1 MKKLK
6 KWIALCLTLCCL
18 MTLLPTTTVSAANG
32 QKKLIALT
40 FDDGPG
46 PYTNRLLDGLA
57 ERNVH
62 ATFFVLGMRAEE
74 YDETTRRIYAEGH
87 QVAQHSYNHPT
98 LTTQTDQEVRWQINH
113 TKEILN
119 DVLKQDFTYLV
130 RPPYGDCN
138 SRVLS
143 LLEAPAIFWSID
155 PVDWRDRNAVTVR
168 DRIVSNAYDGAI
180 ILCHDIYSTTVDGA
194 LMAID
199 TLKAEGYEFVTV
211 NELFR
216 RRGVTPQDGDRYSS
230 CKPTG
235 TQTEAVSAP
244 TVSAELID
252 GRMKVKLTAD
262 PGAAI
267 YYTLDG
273 SEPAFYGTRYTE
285 PFSYPAEAT
294 LKACAAYDLNGSR
307 SETIAKK
314 LDTLG
319 IDPTV
324 CVQDGKLVF
333 TNQNENAGVY
343 YTTDGTEPT
352 TDSRC
357 YTVPFACYDGVLR
370 FCALGEN
377 VSTATQTIYVTAKG
391 NLFWDVPNTSWYFHN
406 VDTAVAL
413 GIFNGTGTYRFEPDT
428 GLTRAMFVTTLYRL
442 VKENGMDVSIKG
454 TASFSDVPAGQW
466 YTDAAM
472 WASENGVV
480 LGYEDGT
487 FRPER
492 SISREEM
499 CAILDRLLM
508 LLEVKTEGAPMSFAD
523 AGSISDWA
531 KDSVARMSACG
542 LIKGQGNNCFA
553 PKATSTRAEAATV
566 LLRIYDLI
574 G

>member
-18 MTLLPTTTVSAANG
+18 MTLLPTTVSAANG

-62 ATFFVLGMRAEE
+62 ATFFELGMRAEE
-74 YDETTRRIYAEGH
+74 YDQTTRRIYAEGH
-87 QVAQHSYNHPT
+87 QVAQHGYDHPT
-98 LTTQTDQEVRWQINH
+98 LTTQSDEKVRWQIDH
-113 TKEILN
+113 TRDILNEILGQN
-119 DVLKQDFTYLV
+119 FTYYV

-143 LLEAPAIFWSID
+143 LLNAPAIFWSVD
-155 PVDWRDRNAVTVR
+155 PVDWRDRDADTVR

-199 TLKAEGYEFVTV
+199 KLKADGYEFVTV
-211 NELFR
+211 SELFR
-216 RRGVTPQDGDRYSS
+216 RRGVTPQNGERYSS

-235 TQTEAVSAP
+235 TQAEAVSAP
-244 TVSAELID
+244 TVGAELID
-252 GRMKVKLTAD
+252 GTIKVKLSAD
-262 PGAAI
+262 TGAAI

-273 SEPAFYGTRYTE
+273 SEPAFNGTRYTE
-285 PFSYPAEAT
+285 PFTYQAGAT
-294 LKACAAYDLNGSR
+294 LKACAAYNLNGGR
-307 SETIAKK
+307 SETVTKK
-314 LDTLG
+314 LDSLG

-333 TNQNENAGVY
+333 SNQNENAYVY
-343 YTTDGTEPT
+343 YTTDGTEP
-352 TDSRC
+352 SAGSQC
-357 YTVPFACYDGVLR
+357 YTTPFACYDGMLR
-370 FCALGEN
+370 FRALGAN

-391 NLFWDVPNTSWYFHN
+391 NLFLDVPNTSWYFHN
-406 VDTAVAL
+406 VDRAVAL
-413 GIFNGTGTYRFEPDT
+413 GIFNGTGTYRFDPDT

-442 VKENGMDVSIKG
+442 VKGKGIDVSLKG
-454 TASFSDVPAGQW
+454 TQSFSDVPAGQW
-466 YTDAAM
+466 YTDAAI
-472 WASENGVV
+472 WASENGIV
-480 LGYEDGT
+480 LGYEDGS

-499 CAILDRLLM
+499 CAILDRLLT
-508 LLEVKTEGAPMSFAD
+508 LLEVKTDGTPMTFAD

-566 LLRIYDLI
+566 LLRLYDLI